1 MITTVI
7 IFIAVLSIIVFV
19 HEMGHFV
26 AARKNGVAVEEFGFG
41 FPPRIFGIKRKDTIY
56 SINWIPVG
64 GFVKIK
70 GEDGSSEKENDSY
83 ASKPIWRRATII
95 SAGVFMNI
103 VLSIVLLSI
112 GFGIGL
118 PSIIDD
124 AKSHHTLKDSKVQI
138 VEIAENTPAEVAG
151 LEVGDEIIKID
162 DQDIYSI
169 ENVQNYNQ
177 DKIGDTV
184 TLQINRYGETQELKL
199 ALADLDESGTGKM
212 GVSLVRTAIVSYPWY
227 ESIWLGFKTTFE
239 LLWAIIVAFYQIVA
253 GLFVGEPLPAD
264 IAGPVGI
271 AVVTGQVAQLGFI
284 YLLQFTAILS
294 LNLAIINFFP
304 FPALDG
310 GRFLFLMIEKIRGK
324 TVDRKVENMIHN
336 IGFTILMLVF
346 VLITFRDVNKFRDNI
361 FSFFKNIF
369 S

>member
-1 MITTVI
+1 MIITI
-7 IFIAVLSIIVFV
+7 LIFIAVLSIIVFV

-70 GEDGSSEKENDSY
+70 GEDGSSLKDNDSY
-83 ASKPIWRRATII
+83 ASKPVWRRATII
-95 SAGVFMNI
+95 SAGVIMNI
-103 VLSIVLLSI
+103 VLAIILLSV

-118 PSIIDD
+118 PGIVDD
-124 AKSHHTLKDSKVQI
+124 EESHQNLREAKVQI
-138 VEIAENTPAEVAG
+138 VDIAENTPALENG
-151 LEVGDEIIKID
+151 LEIGDEILSIDNQEIHSIK
-162 DQDIYSI
+162 
-169 ENVQNYNQ
+169 NVQDYNN
-177 DKIGDTV
+177 DRIGETV
-184 TLQINRYGETQELKL
+184 TLMINRYGETQEIKLTLK
-199 ALADLDESGTGKM
+199 DLDESGTGKM
-212 GVSLVRTAIVSYPWY
+212 GVSLVRTAIISYSWY

-239 LLWAIIVAFYQIVA
+239 LFWAIIVAFYSIIA
-253 GLFVGEPLPAD
+253 GLFAGEALPAD

-271 AVVTGQVAQLGFI
+271 AVVTGQVAKLGFI

-294 LNLAIINFFP
+294 INLAIINFFP

-310 GRFLFLMIEKIRGK
+310 GRFLFLIIEKIRGK
-324 TVDRKVENMIHN
+324 TVDRKIENMIHN

-346 VLITFRDVNKFRDNI
+346 VLITFRDINKFRDNI
-361 FSFFKNIF
+361 LSFFKNIF
-369 S
+369 T